1 MSELPLLDGD
11 PIVATVA
18 QTLSLELQ
26 GGSENEVS
34 RLSVRIA
41 EAVLF
46 DLAAAGYSV
55 LTPQQAKALREQE
68 SA

>member
-11 PIVATVA
+11 PIVSTVA

-26 GGSENEVS
+26 GGTENEVG

-46 DLAAAGYSV
+46 DLAAAGYSI
-55 LTPQQAKALREQE
+55 LTPAQAKALSVQE